1 MGSAIF
7 QKISLGQLVGVAL
20 AIAYCLIIE
29 VWLGWGSVLAPLL
42 GLPTM
47 LLVQMLVL
55 LGFTYIVRAL
65 RLYSYFLG
73 DLRRRFGLTLAIMLT
88 HNLFNHLLPARLGEA
103 SLPLLLNRHLKVDLL
118 RGTSAL
124 LWFRFLD
131 LHTLLS
137 FALLAAVFSPGSLPL
152 MGFADFADLR
162 DGSFGSVLLFLV
174 GVFLLMPLGIFLLT
188 RHFTYPP
195 AEPLFG
201 WQSVLFRVLSGLPE
215 RSTDFWLSWIWTG
228 LSWLIKLL
236 TLAWLLA
243 NLLSIS
249 WPAALLGVSG
259 GELTAVLPVHAPGGF
274 GTYAGGIMAALTPL
288 NIDLDAS
295 MIAAANT
302 HLVLFAAA
310 LVSGLTGWLLLQQD
324 YKK

>member
-1 MGSAIF
+1 MDGAIF
-7 QKISLGQLVGVAL
+7 QRISLGQLFGVGL
-20 AIAYCLIIE
+20 AVAYCLFIE
-29 VWLGWGSVLAPLL
+29 VWLGWDAVVAPLL
-42 GLPTM
+42 ALPTS
-47 LLVQMLVL
+47 LLAQMLAL
-55 LGFTYIVRAL
+55 LGLTYIVRAL

-103 SLPLLLNRHLKVDLL
+103 SLPFLLNRHLKVDLL

-131 LHTLLS
+131 LHALLS

-152 MGFADFADLR
+152 IDLADLR
-162 DGSFGSVLLFLV
+162 DGPFGSAFLFLI
-174 GVFLLMPLGIFLLT
+174 GAFLLTPLGIFLLM
-188 RHFTYPP
+188 RCFIYLP
-195 AEPLFG
+195 AKQRSG

-215 RSTDFWLSWIWTG
+215 RATDFWLSWIWTG
-228 LSWLIKLL
+228 LTWLIKLL

-249 WPAALLGVSG
+249 WPVALLGVSG

-274 GTYAGGIMAALTPL
+274 GTYAGGIVAALTPL
-288 NIDLDAS
+288 NIDLDATL
-295 MIAAANT
+295 IAAANT
-302 HLVLFAAA
+302 HLVLFSAA

-324 YKK
+324 HKK

>member
-7 QKISLGQLVGVAL
+7 QRISLGQLVGVGL
-20 AIAYCLIIE
+20 AVAYCLVIE
-29 VWLGWGSVLAPLL
+29 VWLGWDAVLAPLL
-42 GLPTM
+42 ALPT
-47 LLVQMLVL
+47 LLLAQMVVL
-55 LGFTYIVRAL
+55 LGLTYVVRAL

-88 HNLFNHLLPARLGEA
+88 HNLFNHLLPARIGEA
-103 SLPLLLNRHLKVDLL
+103 SLPLLLNRHLKIDLL

-124 LWFRFLD
+124 LWFRVLD

-152 MGFADFADLR
+152 MDFVDLR
-162 DGSFGSVLLFLV
+162 DGSIGSALLFLS
-174 GVFLLMPLGIFLLT
+174 GVFLLTPLGIFLLM
-188 RHFTYPP
+188 RRFTYPP
-195 AEPLFG
+195 AEQRSG

-215 RSTDFWLSWIWTG
+215 RATDFWLSWIWTG
-228 LSWLIKLL
+228 LTWLIKLL

-274 GTYAGGIMAALTPL
+274 GTYAGGIVAALTPL
-288 NIDLDAS
+288 NVDLDATL
-295 MIAAANT
+295 IAAANT
-302 HLVLFAAA
+302 HLVLFSAA
-310 LVSGLTGWLLLQQD
+310 LVSGLTGWFLLQQD
-324 YKK
+324 HKK

>member
-20 AIAYCLIIE
+20 AVAYCLIIE
-29 VWLGWGSVLAPLL
+29 VWLGWGAVLAPLL

-47 LLVQMLVL
+47 LLVQMLAL
-55 LGFTYIVRAL
+55 LGLTYIVRAL

-152 MGFADFADLR
+152 MDFADLL
-162 DGSFGSVLLFLV
+162 DGSFGSALLFVIGLFLLTPMAI
-174 GVFLLMPLGIFLLT
+174 FLLM
-188 RHFTYPP
+188 RHYTYPP
-195 AEPLFG
+195 AEQRSG

-228 LSWLIKLL
+228 LNWLIKLL

-274 GTYAGGIMAALTPL
+274 GTYAGGIVAALTPL
-288 NIDLDAS
+288 NIDLDATL
-295 MIAAANT
+295 IAAANT
-302 HLVLFAAA
+302 HLVLFSAA

-324 YKK
+324 DKK

>member
-20 AIAYCLIIE
+20 AVAYCLIIE
-29 VWLGWGSVLAPLL
+29 VWLGWGAVLAPLL

-47 LLVQMLVL
+47 LLVQMLAL
-55 LGFTYIVRAL
+55 LGLTYIVRAL

-103 SLPLLLNRHLKVDLL
+103 SLPFLLKRHLKVDLL

-152 MGFADFADLR
+152 MDFADLL
-162 DGSFGSVLLFLV
+162 DGSFGSALLFVIGLFLLTPMAI
-174 GVFLLMPLGIFLLT
+174 FLLM
-188 RHFTYPP
+188 RHYTYPP
-195 AEPLFG
+195 AEQRSG

-228 LSWLIKLL
+228 LTWLIKLL

-274 GTYAGGIMAALTPL
+274 GTYAGGIVVALTPL
-288 NIDLDAS
+288 NIDLDATL
-295 MIAAANT
+295 IAAANT
-302 HLVLFAAA
+302 HLVLFSAA

-324 YKK
+324 DKK

>member
-7 QKISLGQLVGVAL
+7 QKVSLGQLVGVAL
-20 AIAYCLIIE
+20 AVAYCLIIE
-29 VWLGWGSVLAPLL
+29 VWLGWGAVLAPLL

-47 LLVQMLVL
+47 LLVQMLAL
-55 LGFTYIVRAL
+55 LGLTYIVRAL

-103 SLPLLLNRHLKVDLL
+103 SLPFLLKRHLKVDLL

-152 MGFADFADLR
+152 MDFADLL
-162 DGSFGSVLLFLV
+162 DGSFGSALLFAIGLFLLTPMAI
-174 GVFLLMPLGIFLLT
+174 FLLM
-188 RHFTYPP
+188 RHYTYPP
-195 AEPLFG
+195 AEQRSG

-228 LSWLIKLL
+228 LTWLIKLL

-274 GTYAGGIMAALTPL
+274 GTYAGGIVAALTPL

-295 MIAAANT
+295 LIAAANT

-310 LVSGLTGWLLLQQD
+310 LVSGLAGWLLLQQD

>member
-137 FALLAAVFSPGSLPL
+137 FALLVAVFSPGSLPL
-152 MGFADFADLR
+152 MDFADLR

-195 AEPLFG
+195 AEPLSG

-228 LSWLIKLL
+228 LNWLIKLL